1 MRELNESTSRWLKA
15 HNMEASRYVFERK
28 TLKSPFDYSG
38 LLNETEI
45 KALEEVWGKLDR
57 VVITGKGTLTPEEY
71 YQMIKEYKEEIKND

>member
-1 MRELNESTSRWLKA
+1 MRQTCESTKRWAKA
-15 HNMEASRYVFERK
+15 KNMEASRYVFERK

-57 VVITGKGTLTPEEY
+57 VVITGKGTLTPKDY
-71 YQMIKEYKEEIKND
+71 YQMIKEYKEEMENE

>member
-1 MRELNESTSRWLKA
+1 MIEFNESTLRWLKA
-15 HNMEASRYVFERK
+15 HNMEAGRYVFERK

-71 YQMIKEYKEEIKND
+71 YQMIKEHKEEMKNE